1 MIIYKDI
8 TTLSRDLGFSPR
20 ALYSVSNNIGKH
32 YHSAQIPKGNG
43 ELRILSVPDDFLKAI
58 QRQIACKLLSLEEI
72 SPYATAYR
80 PGGST
85 KINAGI
91 HIGKPVVVKL
101 DIRHFFDHILYSM
114 VKEKAFPAE
123 RYSESN
129 RILLSILCVYN
140 DCLPQ
145 GAPTSPA
152 ISNIIMKDF
161 DNAVGAWCEERE
173 ISYTRYCDDMTFSGD
188 FEPSSLISYVRTELK
203 KLGFFLNDKKT
214 TVVRQGQRQKITG
227 IVVNK
232 KLDIPADYK
241 RKIRQEM
248 YYCEKFGVSS
258 HLAAT
263 APDRSEKEYLA
274 SLLGRINYVLS
285 VEPQNRC
292 FRQYKAT
299 VKGFIKTLSERD
311 NKEMS

>member
-1 MIIYKDI
+1 MIVYREFSS
-8 TTLSRDLGFSPR
+8 LSTDLGFSR
-20 ALYSVSNNIGKH
+20 KALYGVSYNTSRH
-32 YHSAQIPKGNG
+32 YRPVSIPKGNG
-43 ELRILSVPDDFLKAI
+43 DFRQLHVPDDFLKAI
-58 QRQIACKLLSLEEI
+58 QKQIACKLLPLEEI

-85 KINAGI
+85 KINAAI

-161 DNAVGAWCEERE
+161 DNAIGKWCVERG
-173 ISYTRYCDDMTFSGD
+173 INYTRYCDDMTFSGD
-188 FEPSSLISYVRTELK
+188 FEPSSLISCVRTELK

-214 TVVRQGQRQKITG
+214 TIVRQGQRQQITG

-232 KLDIPADYK
+232 KLDIPSDYK
-241 RKIRQEM
+241 RKIRQEI
-248 YYCEKFGVSS
+248 YYCEKFGVPS
-258 HLAAT
+258 HLEIT
-263 APDRSEKEYLA
+263 APDKSEKEYLA
-274 SLLGRINYVLS
+274 CLLGRINYVLS
-285 VEPQNRC
+285 VERQNSLFKR
-292 FRQYKAT
+292 YKAT
-299 VKGFIKTLSERD
+299 VQGFIKTLSEGD
-311 NKEMS
+311 AS